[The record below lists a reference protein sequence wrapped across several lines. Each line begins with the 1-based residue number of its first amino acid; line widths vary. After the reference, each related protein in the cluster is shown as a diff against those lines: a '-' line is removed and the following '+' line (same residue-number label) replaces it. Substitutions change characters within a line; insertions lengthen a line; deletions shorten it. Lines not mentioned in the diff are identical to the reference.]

1 MFSLVAET
9 RRKSALVVPRPHMSS
24 PTSRARATIL
34 REDLRERDARYLR
47 ETGRRSG
54 IADIRADDEWAALY
68 RELKALEKR
77 AAGAPRPGCCAY
89 YVSRKRRFCASKARD
104 GGTMCTLHRAFE
116 ESPRESAA
124 ASLNALCRAFE
135 RGARADG
142 DDGDARADAD
152 GDVGKERKKTNMN
165 RRMKKMTNPLAAQ
178 FREAKTLD
186 DAYWRTVFAD
196 ATRPLLVDVGTAK
209 GGFVK
214 ALAGERADACS
225 RAKSGIEYNLL
236 GVEIY
241 EPLVEAAN
249 AWTAANKMSLKRD
262 AHFVSCNVNVSLSA
276 LNLPNVRAVCVQF
289 PDPWSRGKH
298 VERRVMT
305 PDFARA
311 LADILPRRGELYC
324 CSDVRALAEEMYDVV
339 AANDDF
345 KLDEDTYARVG
356 ETRHEDFDDASRA
369 SASEHTPEYDAA
381 HQYEWQ
387 SLAEI
392 KEGAIERVAHRRWLR
407 ANPYECS
414 TERDVVCEGKHR
426 PVFRFAAVRA

>member
-1 MFSLVAET
+1 MHRGQSTLDRPYPTRTLLTSAPARRRAGYDTFTVKFIETEGKCGVGYATGATEEDT
-9 RRKSALVVPRPHMSS
+9 RRSEAEFVSAFDDLLRNQRDQVPPHHFYERLLSILVR
-24 PTSRARATIL
+24 
-34 REDLRERDARYLR
+34 
-47 ETGRRSG
+47 
-54 IADIRADDEWAALY
+54 
-68 RELKALEKR
+68 
-77 AAGAPRPGCCAY
+77 
-89 YVSRKRRFCASKARD
+89 
-104 GGTMCTLHRAFE
+104 
-116 ESPRESAA
+116 PREAMRFDDN
-124 ASLNALCRAFE
+124 LGE
-135 RGARADG
+135 TADG
-142 DDGDARADAD
+142 DD

-345 KLDEDTYARVG
+345 ELDEDTYARVG

-369 SASEHTPEYDAA
+369 SASEHAPEYDAA